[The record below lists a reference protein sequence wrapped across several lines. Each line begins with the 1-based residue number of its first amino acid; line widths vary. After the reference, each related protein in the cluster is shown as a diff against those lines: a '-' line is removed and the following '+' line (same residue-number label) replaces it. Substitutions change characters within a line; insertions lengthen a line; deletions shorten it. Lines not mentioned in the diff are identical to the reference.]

1 MVVVRKTCS
10 FLLGSILFLYLLI
23 GGAGAGASNGNAQTV
38 STGEFSRIAVLPL
51 KNLNDVPEQAAFGLM
66 LQKEIS
72 FRLMLKGYDVIDPSE
87 VNKIVHGT
95 WSPENEDLAIR
106 KLNQTFKPD
115 AVVVG
120 GFSLEVDNY
129 IVATKGSLSSEVTF
143 KDPNTGRLLMRTY
156 EAKDEKLD
164 KTLLGDLSGIASL
177 DPVSAV
183 MALLIAVP
191 TIAMKEYP
199 TDEKR
204 RQRLLTYVAYLIVKN
219 VPQGPDKTLLP
230 RIIDHF
236 GANGCFRYGDE
247 VELGIVVQGDYRP
260 GRNHRILVV
269 IDRPGRNDI
278 EIVLENLGRIWRGS
292 HTFYE
297 KDSILRSAPVS
308 IFFEKS
314 GQRFF
319 MGKIGDIDVK
329 TKKPEI
335 PELFYVKEGNFFYFL
350 WTSSEEDQST
360 YEIHKRSSTGE
371 WILVD
376 SLKNPSRNRSF
387 PIPLSQFREGDIYKM
402 TVEDRCGNRS
412 DSKEVHLERCRQR
425 SDVFYMISKLPD
437 DDSICFR
444 EFIHY
449 FEEQLKSRIELLEK
463 KFQTRNASCASKIL
477 HFQFFNEPFENDR
490 RINIREIESGQVV
503 CRGKYPYAKDGSGSE
518 TALIDRE
525 NIERCL
531 KKILPANLAYL
542 QKCMDDGW
550 PSLCPDSSVIS
561 ILKNSIGV
569 VLSGAVLNRENC
581 ALMPLV
587 VTVRDRV
594 EAWYPPFGLRVTI
607 DKQAGSSESKLT
619 DSNGRVRFNGLN
631 VTDFPLEV
639 SVPLM
644 GYNLMIA
651 NPIAALNLQNTVRM
665 LNSCGDRSP
674 SIYKS
679 LLKHLFS
686 KTENYPLHQ
695 RVDFIMGY
703 CRDPLLRNCLRSD
716 IRDYLSGIEGSRSL
730 RRRLVQACPG
740 IQNCLPSN

>member
-1 MVVVRKTCS
+1 MVIVRKTCS
-10 FLLGSILFLYLLI
+10 FLLGPVLFFCLLI
-23 GGAGAGASNGNAQTV
+23 GCAGAGASNGNAGTV

-51 KNLNDVPEQAAFGLM
+51 KNLNDVPEQAAFGRM

-95 WSPENEDLAIR
+95 WSPGNEGLAIR
-106 KLNQTFKPD
+106 KLSEAFKPD

-120 GFSLEVDNY
+120 SFRLEVDDY
-129 IVATKGSLSSEVTF
+129 IVATKGFLSSEVTF
-143 KDPNTGRLLMRTY
+143 KDPNTGRLLTRTY

-164 KTLLGDLSGIASL
+164 KTLLGDLTGIASL
-177 DPVSAV
+177 DPVSAA
-183 MALLIAVP
+183 MGLLLAVP

-204 RQRLLTYVAYLIVKN
+204 RQRLLTYVAYLIVKD

-230 RIIDHF
+230 RIINHF
-236 GANGCFRYGDE
+236 GAAGCFRYGNK
-247 VELGIVVQGDYRP
+247 VEPGIVVQGDYRP
-260 GRNHRILVV
+260 GRNHRILAV
-269 IDRPGRNDI
+269 IDKPGRNNI
-278 EIVLENLGRIWRGS
+278 EIVLENSGRIWKGT

-297 KDSILRSAPVS
+297 RDLILKNMSVS

-319 MGKIGDIDVK
+319 LGKIGDIDVK

-335 PELFYVKEGNFFYFL
+335 PELFYMKEGNFLYFL
-350 WTSSEEDQST
+350 WTGSEEDQST
-360 YEIHKRSSTGE
+360 YEIHKKSSTGG
-371 WILVD
+371 WVLVD
-376 SLKNPSRNRSF
+376 SLKNPGRNRTF
-387 PIPLSQFREGDIYKM
+387 PIPLSQFGEGDIYKI

-412 DSKEVHLERCRQR
+412 DSKELHLERCRKR
-425 SDVFYMISKLPD
+425 SDVFYMISKQPND
-437 DDSICFR
+437 SSICFR

-449 FEEQLKSRIELLEK
+449 FEEQLKSRIELLGK
-463 KFQTRNASCASKIL
+463 RFQTTNASCASKIL
-477 HFQFFNEPFENDR
+477 HFQFFNEPFENGRCISIRDVDR
-490 RINIREIESGQVV
+490 GQVV
-503 CRGKYPYAKDGSGSE
+503 CRGKYPYAKDGSDSE

-550 PSLCPDSSVIS
+550 PSLCPDSSVIHTLRDS
-561 ILKNSIGV
+561 IKV
-569 VLSGAVLNRENC
+569 VLSGAVLNRKNC

-587 VTVRDRV
+587 ITVRDSVDARH
-594 EAWYPPFGLRVTI
+594 PPFGLRVAI
-607 DKQAGSSESKLT
+607 EKRDGSFEGKLT
-619 DSNGRVRFNGLN
+619 DSNGSVRFNGLN
-631 VTDFPLEV
+631 VTDFPLKV

-644 GYNLMIA
+644 GYNLTIT

-665 LNSCGDRSP
+665 LNKCTDISP
-674 SIYKS
+674 LIYKS
-679 LLKHLFS
+679 LFKHRLS
-686 KTENYPLHQ
+686 LTENYPLHQ